1 MGPRD
6 LGRLLRRLTAKENRD
21 VVLDVVS
28 VAYVLGA
35 YLSPLPSILA
45 TREYLPLYV
54 VFIIVIPFMI
64 AYRLW
69 RRLKAY
75 YSEVRRRQYLASKKG
90 KAEG

>member
-1 MGPRD
+1 MGPRG
-6 LGRLLRRLTAKENRD
+6 LGRLLRRLAVKENRD

-75 YSEVRRRQYLASKKG
+75 YSEVRRQYLASKKG